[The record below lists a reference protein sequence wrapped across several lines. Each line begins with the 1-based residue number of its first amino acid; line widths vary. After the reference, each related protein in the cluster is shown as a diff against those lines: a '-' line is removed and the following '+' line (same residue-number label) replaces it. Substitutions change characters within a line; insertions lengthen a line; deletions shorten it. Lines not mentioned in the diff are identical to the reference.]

1 MANHGVLVGGETV
14 AKTFDDLYYLER
26 AAMAQVLA
34 SSTGQRLKTVSEKIA
49 SDTANQIQSSNSF
62 ALEHFEAMKRVLD
75 KTQPEY
81 KE

>member
-34 SSTGQRLKTVSEKIA
+34 SNE
-49 SDTANQIQSSNSF
+49 
-62 ALEHFEAMKRVLD
+62 EVLAA
-75 KTQPEY
+75 
-81 KE
+81 